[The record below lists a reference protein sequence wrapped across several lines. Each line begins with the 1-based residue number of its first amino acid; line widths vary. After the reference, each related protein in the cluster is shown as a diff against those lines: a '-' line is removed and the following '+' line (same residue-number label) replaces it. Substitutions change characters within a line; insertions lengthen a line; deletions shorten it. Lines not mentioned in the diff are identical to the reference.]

1 MYKKNFDSVSWVI
14 WLIVLVGLFY
24 MIWGLKMPYEID
36 KEFSQGQP
44 QVVEDV
50 RK

>member
-1 MYKKNFDSVSWVI
+1 MYKRNFDYFSWVI
-14 WLIVLVGLFY
+14 WLIVLIGLFC

-36 KEFSQGQP
+36 KEFSQDQQ
-44 QVVEDV
+44 QVVDNA

>member
-1 MYKKNFDSVSWVI
+1 MYKKNFDYLSLVI
-14 WLIVLVGLFY
+14 WLVILIGLFY

-36 KEFSQGQP
+36 KEFSQDQQ
-44 QVVEDV
+44 QVVENA